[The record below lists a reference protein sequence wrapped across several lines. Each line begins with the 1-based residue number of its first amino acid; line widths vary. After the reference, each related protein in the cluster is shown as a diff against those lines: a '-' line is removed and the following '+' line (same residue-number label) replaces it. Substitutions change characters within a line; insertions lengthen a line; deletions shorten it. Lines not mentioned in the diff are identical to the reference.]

1 MGHRSSRL
9 RVVGHVGDGYKFRSA
24 DKGACLKAPENFNS
38 MTGFARAEG
47 SAGDSTWVWEAK
59 SVNAKGLD
67 VRCRLANGFES
78 IEPVVR
84 DRTQAR
90 FRRGNITIGL
100 QVARTRP
107 VAAYRINTEAL
118 EGVRDA
124 LPKLREMF
132 PDLAPASLD
141 GLLQLKGVMEAGDEN
156 LVADAREALE
166 AALLADLDAMLE
178 SLAQART
185 AEGRHLHEVLAEQ
198 LSAIDKLRRE
208 AENLA
213 SAQPDAIKTRLAE
226 QVSELLGAVPALPA
240 ERLAQEAA
248 VLMLKAD
255 VREELDRLGAHCEA
269 ARGLLSDGQAVG
281 RRFDF
286 LCQEFNREVNTI
298 CSKSVDIG
306 LTRVGLDLKAMIER
320 MREQVQNVE

>member
-1 MGHRSSRL
+1 
-9 RVVGHVGDGYKFRSA
+9 
-24 DKGACLKAPENFNS
+24 

-47 SAGDSTWVWEAK
+47 GTGDCTWVWEAK

-67 VRCRLANGFES
+67 VRCRLPNGFDSLEAAL
-78 IEPVVR
+78 R
-84 DRTQAR
+84 DRVQAR
-90 FRRGNITIGL
+90 FKRGNIAVGL
-100 QVARTRP
+100 QIGWTRP
-107 VAAYRINTEAL
+107 AATYRINAEVL

-132 PDLAPASLD
+132 PELAPASFD
-141 GLLQLKGVMEAGDEN
+141 GLLQLKGVMEAGDEQ
-156 LVADAREALE
+156 LTPEAREKLE
-166 AALLADLDAMLE
+166 VALLADLDKALDG
-178 SLAQART
+178 LGQARG
-185 AEGRHLHEVLAEQ
+185 AEGRHLYDVISEQ
-198 LSAIDKLRRE
+198 LSGIE
-208 AENLA
+208 ALHDAAEALA
-213 SAQPDAIKTRLAE
+213 ATQPDAIKARLAD
-226 QVSELLGAVPALPA
+226 QVRELLDAVPPLPA

-255 VREELDRLGAHCEA
+255 VREELDRLRAHCEA

-298 CSKSVDIG
+298 CSKSADIE